1 MLKKYLM
8 RCLLEVILV
17 NKTEVIELTYSFCIN
32 DFEGPLDLLLHLVK
46 ESKMDIYE
54 VNIVEIINQYV
65 DFIHHLEQ
73 KNIDIASE
81 YLVMSAELIHLKS
94 RMLINQKEEVND
106 KDEFNITS
114 EEDLRNKLLEYEKYK
129 NITED
134 FKKLEEKRSEVF
146 TKLPDSLKE
155 YIDIAPLKNN
165 GVTLNDLIN
174 ALLLF
179 QERQKL
185 VKPLNTKVTKKEL
198 SVEQRTKDIRA
209 ILKKH
214 KKVNFLELF
223 EIVTKEYI
231 IVTFLSILEMSK
243 NNEVEITQENN
254 FSPIMIESVK

>member
-1 MLKKYLM
+1 M
-8 RCLLEVILV
+8 EVI
-17 NKTEVIELTYSFCIN
+17 KLTYNFCIN

-54 VNIVEIINQYV
+54 VNIKDIIDQYV
-65 DFIHHLEQ
+65 DFIHHLEE
-73 KNIDIASE
+73 KNIDVASE

-94 RMLINQKEEVND
+94 RMLINKKEEV
-106 KDEFNITS
+106 DENNEFSIAS

-129 NITED
+129 IITKE
-134 FKKLEEKRSEVF
+134 FKDLEEKRSEVF

-155 YIDIAPLKNN
+155 YMDISPLKK
-165 GVTLNDLIN
+165 GSVTITDLMN
-174 ALLLF
+174 AILLF

-185 VKPLNTKVTKKEL
+185 IKPLNTKVTRKEL
-198 SVEQRTKDIRA
+198 SVEERTRDIRE
-209 ILKKH
+209 ILKKR

-223 EIVTKEYI
+223 ETTTKEYI

-243 NNEVEITQENN
+243 SNEIEITQETN

>member
-1 MLKKYLM
+1 M
-8 RCLLEVILV
+8 EVI
-17 NKTEVIELTYSFCIN
+17 KLTYNFCIN

-54 VNIVEIINQYV
+54 VNIKDIIDQYV
-65 DFIHHLEQ
+65 DFIHHLEE
-73 KNIDIASE
+73 KNIDVASE

-94 RMLINQKEEVND
+94 RMLINKKEEV
-106 KDEFNITS
+106 DENNEFSIAS

-129 NITED
+129 IITKE
-134 FKKLEEKRSEVF
+134 FKDLEEKRSEVF

-155 YIDIAPLKNN
+155 YMDISPLKK
-165 GVTLNDLIN
+165 GSVTITDLMN
-174 ALLLF
+174 AILLF

-185 VKPLNTKVTKKEL
+185 IKPLNTKVTRKEL
-198 SVEQRTKDIRA
+198 SVEQRTRDIRE
-209 ILKKH
+209 ILKKR

-223 EIVTKEYI
+223 ETTTKEYI

-243 NNEVEITQENN
+243 SNEIEITQETN